1 MKKHPLSLDNGLQ
14 AAESTATKIY
24 SIAVLLIKILVCLWL
39 SVKLYNKLIDFGI
52 PIWAIILGA
61 SVMAAL
67 SLIAYSIYFC
77 ETATDKQAKVEE
89 WSDAR
94 RQALLKH
101 REGENLIIFSKKSH

>member
-52 PIWAIILGA
+52 PISVIILGA

-67 SLIAYSIYFC
+67 SLILYGIYYC
-77 ETATDKQAKVEE
+77 NTATDKQAKAEE
-89 WSDAR
+89 WNDAR

-101 REGENLIIFSKKSH
+101 GEGANLK